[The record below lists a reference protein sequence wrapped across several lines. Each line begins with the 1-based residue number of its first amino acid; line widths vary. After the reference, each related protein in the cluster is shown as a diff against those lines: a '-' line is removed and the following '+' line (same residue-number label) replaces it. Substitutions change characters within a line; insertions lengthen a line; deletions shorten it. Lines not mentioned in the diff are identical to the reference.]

1 MHVFFHNNSHFIYTS
16 HPFCLFPV
24 EFLGVCPNFLK
35 MSSLGGPTESQATGR
50 LDTNATVRRFIRE
63 TLFEASAILTVNVV
77 MTLHLVFVV

>member
-1 MHVFFHNNSHFIYTS
+1 MYFFTTILTYIYTS

-24 EFLGVCPNFLK
+24 ESLGICPNFRK

-77 MTLHLVFVV
+77 RTLHLVFVV